1 MKSRLWKISSGMDL
15 AYLSLLFGYAPL
27 ENQGRTK
34 LVL

>member
-1 MKSRLWKISSGMDL
+1 MDL